1 MCYYSAGPPIMSVLR
16 GFIKNGHT
24 YEQIRHPILKER
36 ESIGRGIYVHVASP
50 QTATPLNYKAS
61 GLFLQQCT
69 YLSLLV

>member
-1 MCYYSAGPPIMSVLR
+1 MSVLR

-61 GLFLQQCT
+61 GLFL
-69 YLSLLV
+69 